1 MAGAKLHYIE
11 AVRLN
16 PADQGDVLEN
26 LASIYY
32 HHDGDHIKAL
42 SYWER
47 AVALLP
53 SARLH
58 RLIASVLLDGDHII
72 EANATLSTA
81 AHHLHSAL
89 KLSPEDTETAHGLAA
104 VLGATLTTT
113 GGADSPKQMGGSL
126 GTRDTDTKPN
136 DPRIETVRILAETS
150 WARDMARAG
159 AADEALGVLDVALE
173 FDGKNHDLR
182 IRLASLLYDMGEQD
196 EARSHLLQVHAAD
209 PTHHKACKLFVLEC
223 GFVLG
228 CGLAFAVFYGAI
240 LIRRQSILAG

>member
-1 MAGAKLHYIE
+1 MSGAKLHYIE
-11 AVRLN
+11 AIRLN

-47 AVALLP
+47 AAALLP

-72 EANATLSTA
+72 EANATLSA
-81 AHHLHSAL
+81 AARHLHSAL
-89 KLSPEDTETAHGLAA
+89 KLSPEDTETAQGLAA
-104 VLGATLTTT
+104 VLGATLTAT
-113 GGADSPKQMGGSL
+113 GSESAKGGSL
-126 GTRDTDTKPN
+126 GTRGTDTKPD
-136 DPRIETVRILAETS
+136 DPRIETVHILTETS
-150 WARDMARAG
+150 LVRDMARAG

-173 FDGKNHDLR
+173 LDGENHDLR
-182 IRLASLLYDMGEQD
+182 IRLASLLYDVGEQD
-196 EARSHLLQVHAAD
+196 EARGHLLQVHAAD

-228 CGLAFAVFYGAI
+228 CDLAYRCIVRCH
-240 LIRRQSILAG
+240 LDVP